1 LGTEAFIDKELTV
14 SLSGNL
20 GFVSLDEVLRL
31 LTRSGQRGAVA
42 VTGDGIS
49 GRVFVTRGGINL
61 ATTTDDEGLRTLLT
75 KSGLLDVD
83 QLDSASPLVGRED
96 NELIDLLRE
105 VSVESL
111 YRLGLKGDS
120 FEVYEDQESRYASP
134 KPFEL
139 ENLLEDARKRLDDWA
154 EVNEVVPN
162 LSTQVSFQR
171 DLGEREEVTIRRDAW
186 RVLTE
191 VGSGASVTRIAE
203 ELGTTEFWT
212 ARVVA
217 RLIEDDL
224 IETASEPVPAAE
236 PQPEAPSWDSG
247 VFEEPAEAHEEPAPA
262 YGEPAADSG
271 QEEGPGPAF
280 EEAPPAEPVSV
291 GEAGEL
297 AEAPAAEGADEDVD
311 PNQSWW
317 EEPEAEEA
325 GEEVE
330 QDTEAFL
337 EKVFS
342 ELESPE
348 GEEEEEEG
356 YGLLRRRR
364 LGAIRDFGNDS

>member
-1 LGTEAFIDKELTV
+1 M

-31 LTRSGQRGAVA
+31 LIRSGQRGAIA
-42 VTGDGIS
+42 VTGDGIA
-49 GRVFVTRGGINL
+49 GRVFVTKGGINL

-83 QLDSASPLVGRED
+83 QPDSTSPLIGRED
-96 NELIDLLRE
+96 NELIELLRE
-105 VSVESL
+105 ISVESL

-139 ENLLEDARKRLDDWA
+139 EHLLEDARKRLDDWA
-154 EVNEVVPN
+154 EVSQVVPN
-162 LSTQVSFQR
+162 LSNEVSFQR
-171 DLGEREEVTIRRDAW
+171 DLGEREEVKIRRDAW
-186 RVLTE
+186 RVLSE

-217 RLIEDDL
+217 RLLEDDL
-224 IETASEPVPAAE
+224 VKTESETEPAAAE
-236 PQPEAPSWDSG
+236 PQPEAGSWGSG
-247 VFEEPAEAHEEPAPA
+247 VFEEPAEAHEEPTAG
-262 YGEPAADSG
+262 YEEPAETSWQD
-271 QEEGPGPAF
+271 EG
-280 EEAPPAEPVSV
+280 EAPAEPEEPAPA
-291 GEAGEL
+291 EATPVAE
-297 AEAPAAEGADEDVD
+297 AEAPVEAPAAEEAEEQVD
-311 PNQSWW
+311 PDQSWW
-317 EEPEAEEA
+317 EEPEAGEGEE
-325 GEEVE
+325 GEEEVE
-330 QDTEAFL
+330 EDTEAFL

-342 ELESPE
+342 ELETPE